1 MFGGKNRS
9 EPTPSTERKTVLRSH
24 IAEGMTVKG
33 DIDGDIDLLL
43 DGTLEGNL
51 RCRAVTIGKTGSLI
65 GKISAQEAFI
75 DGRIEGDIDA
85 KSVHLNETAV
95 VIGDVRHEVVE
106 VAAGAQIEG
115 HYSRCEELQKIE
127 APTDQSATSGV
138 TISPAVQ
145 DEDEEISADTDDD
158 DRDGADVV
166 TLGPSTKVG

>member
-1 MFGGKNRS
+1 MFGGKKRS
-9 EPTPSTERKTVLRSH
+9 EPVPSTERKTVLRSH
-24 IAEGMTVKG
+24 IAEGMTVTG

-51 RCRAVTIGKTGSLI
+51 RCRAVTIGKSGSLI

-106 VAAGAQIEG
+106 VAAGARIEG
-115 HYSRCEELQKIE
+115 HYSRTEELEKLE
-127 APTDQSATSGV
+127 APKDEPVAAGV
-138 TISPAVQ
+138 TISPVPQ
-145 DEDEEISADTDDD
+145 NEDDEISDEMDEGDQ
-158 DRDGADVV
+158 DGADVV

>member
-1 MFGGKNRS
+1 M
-9 EPTPSTERKTVLRSH
+9 RSH
-24 IAEGMTVKG
+24 IAEGMTVTG

-43 DGTLEGNL
+43 DGKLEGNL
-51 RCRAVTIGKTGSLI
+51 RCRAVTIGKLGSLI

-106 VAAGAQIEG
+106 VAAGARIEG
-115 HYSRCEELQKIE
+115 HYSRSEELQKIE
-127 APTDQSATSGV
+127 APKDPPVSAGV
-138 TISPAVQ
+138 TISAAVQ
-145 DEDEEISADTDDD
+145 DEDDETSTDADDE

-166 TLGPSTKVG
+166 TLGPSSKVG